1 MAGENDR
8 REDGPPPERYAELVF
23 NVPVRGSFS
32 YTVPEGVVL
41 ERGVRAVAPFGR
53 RSLTGFVVSVSDTP
67 PNVSRLRPIT
77 RRVDNEPLFGEPE
90 LELANWLSRLYMCSL
105 GEALAAMIPGGRR
118 EREPEPV
125 VVVDEEV
132 PEAQH
137 ELSDEQREAVE
148 AIGASS
154 ESRFY
159 LEGITGSGKTEVFL
173 RVAQQSLSEGRGVIY
188 LVPEIALTAQLESEV
203 RRRFGE
209 TVALLHSRMTP
220 SQRLSEWRR
229 IRRGEASF
237 VVGARSAVFAPL
249 PELGLIVVDEEHEA
263 SYKSGSTP
271 RYHARQVAMYRAR
284 RARAR
289 VVFGSAT
296 PSVEAAS
303 LMDTG
308 TLRRLRLTRRLSG
321 GHPPEVEPV
330 DLRRDPGVL
339 SSRLLEAI
347 RENHSRGRQAILF
360 LNRRGFANYFHC
372 RSCGFRLNCSRC
384 SVALTYHKRRNAMVC
399 HHCGYRARPP
409 TICPECGS
417 LDIGF
422 GGIGTEQ
429 VEEAVGN
436 SLPNL
441 SCERLDADAV
451 RKRGALERTLER
463 FRGGEIDI
471 LLGTQMVAKGL
482 NFPGVGLVGIVLA
495 DTGLAMPDF
504 RAGERTWSL
513 IVQVAGRAGRFQP
526 DGRVLVQTYNPQHP
540 SVAAAVSGDTA
551 GWYETELSIR
561 RQLGFP
567 PYSRLFR
574 VLFRSRRAE
583 RSADAASEFHRHARE
598 AIGTTAEMLG
608 PAECPLAVV
617 GGNHRYHLLIL
628 TAEFDRT
635 HTYLSRLLERTPVPS
650 GVYREVDVDPVALL

>member
-1 MAGENDR
+1 MAKSQAPRDTGS
-8 REDGPPPERYAELVF
+8 PPGCYAELVF

-32 YTVPEGVVL
+32 YTVPEGISL
-41 ERGVRAVAPFGR
+41 EPGTRAVAPFGR
-53 RSLTGFVVSVSDTP
+53 RSLTGFVVAVTDVP
-67 PNVSRLRPIT
+67 PDVERLRPVT
-77 RRVDNEPLFGEPE
+77 RRVDDEPLFGESE
-90 LELANWLSRLYMCSL
+90 LELARWLSRLYMCSL
-105 GEALAAMIPGGRR
+105 GEALSAMIPGGRR

-125 VVVDEEV
+125 GVVDAGE
-132 PEAQH
+132 PELQR

-148 AIGASS
+148 SIVSS
-154 ESRFY
+154 PEGRFY

-173 RVAQQSLSEGRGVIY
+173 RVARRTLSEGRGVIY
-188 LVPEIALTAQLESEV
+188 LVPEIALTAQLDSEV
-203 RRRFGE
+203 RSRFGE
-209 TVALLHSRMTP
+209 TVAVLHSRMTP
-220 SQRLSEWRR
+220 SQRLAEWRK
-229 IRRGEASF
+229 IRRGEALV
-237 VVGARSAVFAPL
+237 VVGARSAVFAPMSD
-249 PELGLIVVDEEHEA
+249 PGLIVVDEEHEA
-263 SYKSGSTP
+263 SYKSGSAP

-284 RARAR
+284 RSGARI
-289 VVFGSAT
+289 VFGSAT

-303 LMDTG
+303 LMNAG
-308 TLRRLRLTRRLSG
+308 TLRRLRLTRRLAG
-321 GHPPEVEPV
+321 GRPPAIEPV
-330 DLRRDPGVL
+330 DLRRDPGVI

-347 RENHSRGRQAILF
+347 RENHRRGRQAILF
-360 LNRRGFANYFHC
+360 LNRRGFASYFHC
-372 RSCGFRLNCSRC
+372 RSCGFRMNCSRC
-384 SVALTYHKRRNAMVC
+384 SVALTYHKGRNAMVC
-399 HHCGYRARPP
+399 HHCGYRTRPP
-409 TICPECGS
+409 ELCPECGS
-417 LDIGF
+417 LDVGY
-422 GGIGTEQ
+422 GGVGTEQ
-429 VEEAVGN
+429 VEEAVRN

-441 SCERLDADAV
+441 LCERLDADAV
-451 RKRGALERTLER
+451 RKRGVLERTLER
-463 FRGGEIDI
+463 FRDGEIDI

-526 DGRVLVQTYNPQHP
+526 DGRVLVQTYNPQHS

-574 VLFRSRRAE
+574 VLFRSRRPE
-583 RSADAASEFHRHARE
+583 RSADAASEFNRRARE
-598 AIGTTAEMLG
+598 ALGATAEMLG

-628 TAEFDRT
+628 TTEFDRT
-635 HTYLSRLLERTPVPS
+635 HARLSRLLDRTPVRS